1 MPTRKEL
8 ANAIRFLS
16 IDAIQKAKSG
26 HPGAPMGMADMAE
39 VLWNDFLVHNPAD
52 PDWANR
58 DRFVLSNGHA
68 SMLLYSLLHL
78 TGYDVSIEDIKNFR
92 QLRSKTPG
100 HPERGYTPGVDMTT
114 GPLGQGIATAVGMAL
129 AERILGE
136 QYNREEFPVIDHFTY
151 VFMGDGC
158 LMEGISHE
166 ACSLAGTLG
175 LGKLIA
181 LWDSNG
187 ISIDGKVKGW
197 FAEDT
202 AMRFAAYG
210 WQVIDDVDGH
220 DPAQIKKAIA
230 KARKTLDKPTLI
242 CCTTVIAQGAPAL
255 AGSEKTHGGPLG
267 DEEIEATR
275 KALSWSYPPFEVP
288 VAIKAEWDARK
299 SGKKAQEKW
308 VKLMQDYAEVHPELH
323 TELARRL
330 AGTLPDGWEAA
341 LAKFKTTA
349 QKEGTPQATRLSS
362 KKVLDVMAPLIP
374 ELLGGSAD
382 LASSV
387 CTLWDG
393 AKTLTPQDF
402 SGRHISY
409 GVREFAMSTIMNG
422 LALHGGFIPYGG
434 TFLVFSD
441 YLKPAVRLAALMKIR
456 SIWVL
461 THDSI
466 MVGEDGPTH
475 QPVEHLAALR
485 LTPNVH
491 VWRPADT
498 VETAAAWA
506 AAVQRTDGPSCLAL
520 SRQNLPILP
529 REARTVAAIDRGGYC
544 IKSTKGQ
551 PDILLIA
558 SGSEVTLALQ
568 AAEILEK
575 REIKTQVVSMPCPEL
590 FDQQDREWR
599 ESVLPYAVR
608 ARVAIEAATGTYW
621 RKYVG
626 LDGTVVGMESFGESA
641 PGPVVYQHFG
651 FTVDLVVAAAKES
664 LRACKPE
671 EV

>member
-1 MPTRKEL
+1 MSTRKEL

-52 PDWANR
+52 PLWANR

-78 TGYDVSIEDIKNFR
+78 SGYDVCIEDIKNFR

-100 HPERGYTPGVDMTT
+100 HPEKGLTPGIDMTT

-129 AERILGE
+129 AERILANE
-136 QYNREEFPVIDHFTY
+136 FNRENFSVIDHFTY

-158 LMEGISHE
+158 LMEGVSHE

-181 LWDSNG
+181 LWDANG
-187 ISIDGKVKGW
+187 ISIDGKIDGW

-202 AMRFAAYG
+202 AARFAAYG
-210 WQVIDDVDGH
+210 WQVITDVDGH
-220 DPAQIKKAIA
+220 DPVQIKKAITR
-230 KARKTLDKPTLI
+230 ARKNLGKPSLI
-242 CCTTVIAQGAPAL
+242 CCKTDIGHGSPAL
-255 AGSEKTHGGPLG
+255 AGSAKTHGSPLG

-275 KALSWSYPPFEVP
+275 KALRWSYPPFEIP
-288 VAIKAEWDARK
+288 PAIKAEWDARK
-299 SGKKAQEKW
+299 CGKKAQEKW
-308 VKLMQDYAEVHPELH
+308 IKLMQEYAEAHPELH
-323 TELARRL
+323 AALQRRL
-330 AGTLPDGWEAA
+330 AGTLPANWDAA
-341 LAKFKTTA
+341 LNKFKATT
-349 QKEGTPQATRLSS
+349 QKEGPALATRNAS
-362 KKVLDVMAPLIP
+362 KKVLDILAPHLP

-387 CTLWDG
+387 CTFWEG
-393 AKTLTPQDF
+393 AVTLTPQNF
-402 SGRHISY
+402 LGRHISY
-409 GVREFAMSTIMNG
+409 GVREFAMSTVMNG

-441 YLKPAVRLAALMKIR
+441 YLKPAVRLAALMKTR
-456 SIWVL
+456 TIWVL

-475 QPVEHLAALR
+475 QPVEQLASLR

-506 AAVQRTDGPSCLAL
+506 AAIQRTDGPTCLAL

-529 REARTVAAIDRGGYC
+529 REAKTVAAIDRGGYC
-544 IKSTKGQ
+544 IKATKGQ
-551 PDILLIA
+551 PDLLLIA
-558 SGSEVTLALQ
+558 SGSEVNLILQ

-575 REIKTQVVSMPCPEL
+575 RDIKTQVVSMPCPEL

-608 ARVAIEAATGTYW
+608 ARVAVEAAASAYW
-621 RKYVG
+621 RKYIG
-626 LDGTVVGMESFGESA
+626 LDGMVVGMDSFGESA

-651 FTVDLVVAAAKES
+651 FTVDNIVAAAKQS
-664 LRACKPE
+664 IRACKHE
-671 EV
+671 EA

>member
-1 MPTRKEL
+1 MSTRKEL

-52 PDWANR
+52 PHWANR

-68 SMLLYSLLHL
+68 SMLMYSLLHL
-78 TGYDVSIEDIKNFR
+78 SGYDLGIEDIKNFR
-92 QLRSKTPG
+92 QFRSKTPG
-100 HPERGYTPGVDMTT
+100 HPEKDQTPGVDMTT

-129 AERILGE
+129 AEKVLSQE
-136 QYNREEFPVIDHFTY
+136 FNKEDFPVIDHFTY

-175 LGKLIA
+175 LGKIIA

-187 ISIDGKVKGW
+187 ISIDGKIDGW

-202 AMRFAAYG
+202 AARFAAYG
-210 WQVIDDVDGH
+210 WQVIADVDGH
-220 DPAQIKKAIA
+220 DPAQIKKAISRA
-230 KARKTLDKPTLI
+230 KKNLGKPSLI
-242 CCTTVIAQGAPAL
+242 CCKTDIGHGSPSL
-255 AGSEKTHGGPLG
+255 AGSAKTHGSPLG
-267 DEEIEATR
+267 EEEIEATR
-275 KALSWSYPPFEVP
+275 KALRWSHPPFEIP
-288 VAIKAEWDARK
+288 ATIKAEWDARK

-308 VKLMQDYAEVHPELH
+308 IKLMQHYADAYPELH
-323 TELARRL
+323 AELQRRL
-330 AGTLPDGWEAA
+330 AGSLPADWQAA
-341 LAKFKTTA
+341 LGKFKATA
-349 QKEGTPQATRLSS
+349 QKEGPAQATRNSS
-362 KKVLDVMAPLIP
+362 KKVLDILAPMLP
-374 ELLGGSAD
+374 EMIGGSAD

-387 CTLWDG
+387 CTFWEG
-393 AKTLTPQDF
+393 ATTLTPQDF

-422 LALHGGFIPYGG
+422 LALHGGFIPFGG
-434 TFLVFSD
+434 TFLVFAD
-441 YLKPAVRLAALMKIR
+441 YLKPAIRLSALMKTR
-456 SIWVL
+456 AIWVL

-475 QPVEHLAALR
+475 QPVEHLASLR

-506 AAVQRTDGPSCLAL
+506 AAVQRTDGPTCLAL
-520 SRQNLPILP
+520 TRQNLPILP
-529 REARTVAAIDRGGYC
+529 REAKTVAAIDRGGYC
-544 IKSTKGQ
+544 LKATKGQ

-568 AAEILEK
+568 AAEVLEK
-575 REIKTQVVSMPCPEL
+575 RDIKAQVVSMPCPEL

-608 ARVAIEAATGTYW
+608 ARVAIEAASGSYW

-626 LDGTVVGMESFGESA
+626 LDGMVVGMDSFGESA

-651 FTVDLVVAAAKES
+651 FTVDNVVAAAKES
-664 LRACKPE
+664 IRACKHE
-671 EV
+671 EA